1 MIGRVNILC
10 RSIDGERKNKVAE
23 IADIWSRVSEKKE
36 WRTENTLVTSEL
48 VESHIPAGSFPV
60 LRDSS
65 WGRNAEVEKVEW
77 VKTSCSSPVFTF
89 FSLFSKCIPT
99 VKRGDDVMIS

>member
-10 RSIDGERKNKVAE
+10 RSIDGKRKNKVAE

-65 WGRNAEVEKVEW
+65 WGRNAEGEKVEW
-77 VKTSCSSPVFTF
+77 AKTSGSSPVFSSF
-89 FSLFSKCIPT
+89 FLLFSKCNSHGT
-99 VKRGDDVMIS
+99 TW